1 MQTIQPQQP
10 QVTLTLPV
18 PAVNYV
24 LQVLGARPHDEVRP
38 LIDSIHQQVT
48 RVPIGTSPDVSGP
61 NAMTSPPKSPPRMW
75 GNLPLFGL

>member
-48 RVPIGTSPDVSGP
+48 RPVNTEREAVSADVSD
-61 NAMTSPPKSPPRMW
+61 ADIKA
-75 GNLPLFGL
+75 GLTD